1 MDPAK
6 DPRVPVMIRRLIV
19 LLVAAAALSGY
30 TVYAHHSFAA
40 AYFEDREEGIEGTV
54 TEFMFRNPHSFVRL
68 TAFAKA
74 DRSKTQHPFLVEWGG
89 GGQLTRMGVSRD
101 TLKKGDYVIITGSPG
116 RNPADHRLRMKSIV
130 RPKDGWKWKGVV
142 E

>member
-1 MDPAK
+1 
-6 DPRVPVMIRRLIV
+6 MIRKMIA
-19 LLVAAAALSGY
+19 LLVTVAAISGY

-40 AYFEDREEGIEGTV
+40 AYFEDQEVGIEGTV
-54 TEFMFRNPHSFVRL
+54 TQFMFRNPHSFVRL
-68 TAFAKA
+68 TAFVKG
-74 DRSKTQHPFLVEWGG
+74 DRSKTQYPYLVEWGG

-101 TLKKGDYVIITGSPG
+101 TLKAGDYVVITGSPG
-116 RNPADHRLRMKSIV
+116 RNAADHRVRMKSIV